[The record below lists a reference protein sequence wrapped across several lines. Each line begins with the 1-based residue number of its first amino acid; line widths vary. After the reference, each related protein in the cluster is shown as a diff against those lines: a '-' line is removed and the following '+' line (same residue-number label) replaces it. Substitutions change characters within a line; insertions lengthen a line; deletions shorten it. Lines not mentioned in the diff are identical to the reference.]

1 MEKKYSVRYL
11 FDIRKLY
18 LFVKV
23 HPLGAQLTMSH
34 YRLLFPLNDDNEI
47 NYYIN
52 QIIKRNLSKRELEVI
67 IKSNEYGRL
76 PEYAKNKFTKKEK
89 SSVVDFVKSP
99 IQIKNNWNNENDN
112 SNVIYFNYNNYKFL
126 FVKDERIEKE
136 KDILEKYNLK
146 KINQDKTIGIIISK
160 KENKYSHK
168 IKCEHF

>member
-89 SSVVDFVKSP
+89 SSVVDFGKV
-99 IQIKNNWNNENDN
+99 
-112 SNVIYFNYNNYKFL
+112 L
-126 FVKDERIEKE
+126 FKLRI
-136 KDILEKYNLK
+136 
-146 KINQDKTIGIIISK
+146 IGIMRMITLM
-160 KENKYSHK
+160 
-168 IKCEHF
+168 